1 MAQNDNNSSGFALP
15 APSGNA
21 PTALDAPAVTTTT
34 TSTEAP
40 SLESINLVE
49 DTSSRDLMV
58 GGAIILVLLVAFFFA
73 KNAYANTLV
82 AKRVPPNKANTAGW
96 WLFIGLAGIAIGV
109 VLAAVSSSRFM
120 TPFVLG
126 PLGGVG
132 LLGLILAVVTGRK

>member
-1 MAQNDNNSSGFALP
+1 
-15 APSGNA
+15 
-21 PTALDAPAVTTTT
+21 
-34 TSTEAP
+34 
-40 SLESINLVE
+40 
-49 DTSSRDLMV
+49 MV

-126 PLGGVG
+126 PLGGRWFARFDFGHCHRAQISLFIRHLTVY
-132 LLGLILAVVTGRK
+132 AYDRY

>member
-15 APSGNA
+15 APSENA
-21 PTALDAPAVTTTT
+21 PTALDAPAVTTT
-34 TSTEAP
+34 STEVP
-40 SLESINLVE
+40 SLASINLRE

>member
-1 MAQNDNNSSGFALP
+1 MNKLLILLENQPIARINSRIQ
-15 APSGNA
+15 
-21 PTALDAPAVTTTT
+21 V
-34 TSTEAP
+34 
-40 SLESINLVE
+40 
-49 DTSSRDLMV
+49 
-58 GGAIILVLLVAFFFA
+58 FA

>member
-34 TSTEAP
+34 STEAP

-58 GGAIILVLLVAFFFA
+58 GGVIILVLLVAFFFA